1 MVRGAPRLS
10 LGLAT
15 LGIRPGDRVA
25 LISESRPEWLATDL
39 AVLVSGAVTVPV
51 YPTLSAP
58 QVRYILQDC
67 GARLAVVSTRE
78 QLDKIQPIRHQLPTL
93 EAILLMEEDASP
105 AASVLSLA
113 TVRERGHAR
122 MIAEWGI
129 AREFRDAARAVHP
142 DHLATI
148 IYTSGTTGE
157 PKGVMLSHGNLISN
171 VLASQAVLEV
181 NADDIAL
188 SFLPLSHG
196 FERLVSYLSSQTVS
210 RSSSPSRSR
219 PFAAT

>member
-1 MVRGAPRLS
+1 
-10 LGLAT
+10 
-15 LGIRPGDRVA
+15 
-25 LISESRPEWLATDL
+25 
-39 AVLVSGAVTVPV
+39 
-51 YPTLSAP
+51 
-58 QVRYILQDC
+58 
-67 GARLAVVSTRE
+67 
-78 QLDKIQPIRHQLPTL
+78 
-93 EAILLMEEDASP
+93 
-105 AASVLSLA
+105 
-113 TVRERGHAR
+113 

-196 FERLVSYLSSQTVS
+196 FERLVSYLYLANGVTIVFAG
-210 RSSSPSRSR
+210 RSR